1 MSNDL
6 EKVIQFF
13 IDNLEQTNELH
24 HPNDYRRLYNIA
36 LVAVSNNE
44 QIPYDEFKSM
54 LYNAV
59 KERSLNKELFEATC
73 PKYIDTLVIAYDIIN
88 RMKEKHVVIPN
99 SLRI

>member
-6 EKVIQFF
+6 EKEIQFF
-13 IDNLEQTNELH
+13 IDNLEQINELH

-36 LVAVSNNE
+36 LVAVTNNE

-54 LYNAV
+54 VCNAV
-59 KERSLNKELFEATC
+59 EERQLNRELFESAC
-73 PKYIDTLVIAYDIIN
+73 PKYINTLVIAYDIIN